1 MAVSLFFGLPGA
13 GKTTIATYF
22 AVKEQKKLEKGKS
35 NYISVYTNF
44 PVFYPGI
51 RKLETEW
58 LGKLLLENA
67 LLIIDE
73 VTLVADSR
81 DYKSFSYEFKSFFLK
96 HRHCEADIYLFAQ
109 QWNGY
114 DKKIRDI
121 TDRVYYVHKG
131 AIRRGITYANRIPY
145 GMLIPKKGD
154 TESSKYGEIVQ
165 GYHRGSFIDR
175 LLAFRIKRKLVYKY
189 FDSFDRPKIPPAPVE
204 YWHNNFVN
212 DYFVLSQ
219 VDSWFVRYFE
229 RILEF
234 CDDLERARE
243 SAV

>member
-1 MAVSLFFGLPGA
+1 MAVSLYFGLPGA
-13 GKTTIATYF
+13 GKTTIATYL
-22 AVKEQKKLEKGKS
+22 AIREQKNIEKGKS
-35 NYISVYTNF
+35 KYTSVYTNF
-44 PVFYPGI
+44 SVFYPGI
-51 RKLETEW
+51 RKLDTDW
-58 LGKLLLENA
+58 LGVLLIENA

-81 DYKSFSYEFKSFFLK
+81 DYKSFSLEFKNFFLK
-96 HRHCEADIYLFAQ
+96 HRHCEVDIYLFAQ

-131 AIRRGITYANRIPY
+131 TIRRWITYANRIPY
-145 GMLIPKKGD
+145 GILIPKKGD
-154 TESSKYGEIVQ
+154 TESDKYGEIVQ
-165 GYHRGSFIDR
+165 GYHRGTWIDR
-175 LLAFRIKRKLVYKY
+175 MLAFRIKRKFVYKY
-189 FDSFDRPKIPPAPVE
+189 FDSFDRPEIAPAPVD
-204 YWHNNFVN
+204 YWHNNFVT

-234 CDDLERARE
+234 CDDLVRARE
-243 SAV
+243 S